1 MAFLRASALAFA
13 LPLLVA
19 LAACSDPA
27 DPPAP
32 SDLGLDAGPADASAN
47 DAAMPDDATVPNDAA
62 TPDDA
67 ASPDDAA
74 ATDASATDAGATDAG
89 ATDAGATDA
98 GATDAGPAPVCPPEL
113 GAACSGTTPCA
124 ATYDC
129 ANSRCVP
136 QARPICGG
144 FAGALCPGAG
154 GGPATEC
161 LYFSGG
167 SDYGP
172 CFTPAER
179 ACICARAVPGF
190 VCL

>member
-19 LAACSDPA
+19 LATPLAACSDRE
-27 DPPAP
+27 DPPPP
-32 SDLGLDAGPADASAN
+32 SDLGVDAGPPDASAN
-47 DAAMPDDATVPNDAA
+47 DAAVPDDAA

-67 ASPDDAA
+67 N
-74 ATDASATDAGATDAG
+74 
-89 ATDAGATDA
+89 
-98 GATDAGPAPVCPPEL
+98 ATDAGPAPVCAPEL
-113 GAACSGTTPCA
+113 GATCSTATPCA

-129 ANSRCVP
+129 TSSRCVP
-136 QARPICGG
+136 QGRPTCGG

-154 GGPATEC
+154 GGPTTEC
-161 LYFSGG
+161 LYYAGG

-190 VCL
+190 VCP